1 MKAVLKTTFT
11 VVGSVIGAG
20 FISGRELVRFFG
32 GEAFFPVLLLT
43 ACLFFLYFYFL
54 FSFGTKYGSLDG
66 FLNGVFPKFSVVI
79 RVSFLICSFV
89 TVTAMLAGVNALQ
102 PKFSPYI
109 AILTAIFSFFT
120 VKKGIDGLHTVN
132 AVLVPAIVV
141 YVVVSLLLT
150 GNFTLA
156 NSLEN
161 SGMGIVF
168 CVLYV
173 CMNGFLSA
181 PVIIESGAKL
191 THKKQIVLSSLLA
204 TVLIV
209 ACMALILAAIGATP
223 GAAER
228 VMPLVFVLKE
238 GKLFL
243 LCSFLGIIT
252 TLISAYYPLHTA
264 VKGVKIKEAA
274 RLLILSAASLFACW
288 GLDKIVETVYPVI
301 GILGVFFLIASVLYD
316 QFFQKHH

>member
-43 ACLFFLYFYFL
+43 ACLFFFYFYFL
-54 FSFGTKYGSLDG
+54 LAFGTKYGSFDG
-66 FLNGVFPKFSVVI
+66 FLNGVFPKFSAVI

-89 TVTAMLAGVNALQ
+89 VVTAMLAGVNALQ

-109 AILTAIFSFFT
+109 AILTALFSFFT
-120 VKKGIDGLHTVN
+120 VKNGIDGLHAVN
-132 AVLVPAIVV
+132 AVLVPAVVV
-141 YVVVSLLLT
+141 YVVVSLFLT
-150 GNFTLA
+150 GNFNFANTL
-156 NSLEN
+156 SN

-168 CVLYV
+168 FVLYV
-173 CMNGFLSA
+173 TMNGFLSA

-191 THKKQIVLSSLLA
+191 IRKRQIILSSLFSTL
-204 TVLIV
+204 LIV
-209 ACMALILAAIGATP
+209 GCMTLILSAIGATQ
-223 GAAER
+223 GAAQR

-252 TLISAYYPLHTA
+252 TLISAYYPLHIA
-264 VKGVKIKEAA
+264 VKGTKIKEAA
-274 RLLILSAASLFACW
+274 RLLILSAASLFAGW

-301 GILGVFFLIASVLYD
+301 GILGVFFLIASVFYD